1 MTESLAAVKIIMTIG
16 IDDKCQNNHQKDNND
31 NNDNNDDDNNDD
43 DDDKSEG
50 TDNGNCTAEKRT
62 VENGKKSHSSPSCLR
77 ALHVSSEELKCESNR
92 KYLSEDVSSE
102 SKGEEDRD
110 IYADNDIHT
119 HDADD
124 HDDHD
129 MGKTDKNMIRSKNIT
144 TNISSTDSAESQQ
157 DDKKEIYDRKF
168 TKNETSQTKQ
178 NISSHLS
185 AKKDPLTLSVL
196 KTNMLNKGH
205 NHNQMPIVAA
215 SASASAT
222 ATRTEDIHKKIALC
236 NAHVLA
242 STAGIARLKAYID
255 KDALHLSL
263 VIHEPEIW
271 RRYEL

>member
-31 NNDNNDDDNNDD
+31 NNDKNDNNNDD
-43 DDDKSEG
+43 DDESEG
-50 TDNGNCTAEKRT
+50 TENGNCTAEKRR
-62 VENGKKSHSSPSCLR
+62 VENGKKSHSSSSCLR

-92 KYLSEDVSSE
+92 KYLFEDVSSE

-129 MGKTDKNMIRSKNIT
+129 MDKTDKNMIRS

-157 DDKKEIYDRKF
+157 DDKKEIYDRKSI
-168 TKNETSQTKQ
+168 KNETSQTKR

-185 AKKDPLTLSVL
+185 VKKDPLTLSAL
-196 KTNMLNKGH
+196 KINMFGKGH
-205 NHNQMPIVAA
+205 DHNQMPIVAA

-222 ATRTEDIHKKIALC
+222 ATRTEDIYKKIALC